1 MLLNCDRDGQAGDE
15 GRLTPE
21 RSTLGRRWGVALAV
35 VDRAGW
41 GWDGCGR
48 GEGMLGGG
56 LGCGLAAGRGFA
68 AGWVW
73 AE

>member
-1 MLLNCDRDGQAGDE
+1 M
-15 GRLTPE
+15 
-21 RSTLGRRWGVALAV
+21 ALAV

-56 LGCGLAAGRGFA
+56 LGVWLSGWAWLCRWLGLG
-68 AGWVW
+68 
-73 AE
+73 

>member
-1 MLLNCDRDGQAGDE
+1 MLLNCDRDGQARDE

-48 GEGMLGGG
+48 GKGMLEGG
-56 LGCGLAAGRGFA
+56 LRVWLSGWAWLCRWLGLG
-68 AGWVW
+68 
-73 AE
+73 